1 MRLQFPYGV
10 SSKSPT
16 ICLLGVA
23 RHNGDF
29 PSSFKIYAALW
40 ISPEQKIDG
49 FIIKRKKNIDS
60 CKTVFPMLFLICNST
75 VELLMRTFK
84 LSNVYVL

>member
-10 SSKSPT
+10 SNKSLT

-29 PSSFKIYAALW
+29 PSSFKIYAAFR
-40 ISPEQKIDG
+40 SPQN
-49 FIIKRKKNIDS
+49 KRLMVHNKEEKKHR
-60 CKTVFPMLFLICNST
+60 FM
-75 VELLMRTFK
+75 
-84 LSNVYVL
+84 

>member
-10 SSKSPT
+10 SNKSPT

-29 PSSFKIYAALW
+29 PSSFKIYAVLG
-40 ISPEQKIDG
+40 SPQN
-49 FIIKRKKNIDS
+49 KR
-60 CKTVFPMLFLICNST
+60 LIAS
-75 VELLMRTFK
+75 
-84 LSNVYVL
+84 